1 MQHISKFEEIRAIVK
16 RSITASFL
24 LTSII
29 NLMFLCASGY
39 TYFIFN
45 SVAKN
50 VSWKAIIVPTVAVV
64 LLFVFG
70 QILQIKR
77 NTIVFNLA
85 RFLDSITFNNFI
97 KLGIIL
103 NRRQNSVQPSQK
115 LMQDVL
121 MIKNFILQK
130 GLIGIFEIPWC
141 IVAVA
146 IIGFLSRINLVI
158 CAACLV
164 VLMAILLLQKHSL
177 RNDILDISSH
187 DNLKVDDN
195 LSEIFKNYQYISSN
209 VDVENL
215 VAYYA
220 EINEENF
227 TKNETTRRKFE
238 MWQSAS
244 KIAISVFQT
253 AIFLCSVFMLI
264 HRRFS
269 FGEFILT
276 TILAGKTLTMMEK
289 CAHSISPFKNVKKS
303 FSRIADALQKVA
315 TTISSSFIPA
325 DKTMI
330 SLIDVSHKELQ
341 NISCD
346 LEGGNIYVVQGLSET
361 TTADFLKL
369 VGGIITPEGGK
380 INCFNNENG
389 YKFLHYC
396 PDKVAFPEARIV
408 DIITS
413 FSEVDK
419 IRIDNI
425 LQMLNC
431 KSEIDKL
438 EDGIY
443 TPLRSLESHSL
454 SFMKKINLAA
464 MLYSNANVVILEEP
478 FKYLDE
484 IATENLIMS
493 INTMQKIGKL
503 VVLSCTDERLIGW
516 LNNVNLIKFVE

>member
-1 MQHISKFEEIRAIVK
+1 MQHISKFEEIRAIV
-16 RSITASFL
+16 RSSITASFV

-29 NLMFLCASGY
+29 NLMFLCGSGY

-45 SVAKN
+45 SLAKN
-50 VSWKAIIVPTVAVV
+50 VSWKAIIVPTVAVI
-64 LLFVFG
+64 LLCIFT

-103 NRRQNSVQPSQK
+103 NRRQNSVRPSQK
-115 LMQDVL
+115 LMQDIL

-130 GLIGIFEIPWC
+130 GLIGFFEIPWC
-141 IVAVA
+141 IVAIA

-158 CAACLV
+158 CVACLV
-164 VLMAILLLQKHSL
+164 LLIVILILQKHSL
-177 RNDILDISSH
+177 RCDILDVSH
-187 DNLKVDDN
+187 NDTKNDDN

-227 TKNETTRRKFE
+227 TKNEATRRKFE

-253 AIFLCSVFMLI
+253 AIFLHSAFMLI
-264 HRRFS
+264 HHHFS

-276 TILAGKTLTMMEK
+276 TILAGKTITTMER
-289 CAHSISPFKNVKKS
+289 CAHSISLSKNVKKA

-315 TTISSSFIPA
+315 TTTSNAFIPS

-330 SLIDVSHKELQ
+330 GLINVSHKDLH

-346 LEGGNIYVVQGLSET
+346 LEGGNIYVIQGLSET
-361 TTADFLKL
+361 TTSDFLKL
-369 VGGIITPEGGK
+369 VGGIITPESGK

-396 PDKVAFPEARIV
+396 PDKVTFPGVRIV
-408 DIITS
+408 DIITG
-413 FSEVDK
+413 FSEIDT

-431 KSEIDKL
+431 KPEIDKL
-438 EDGIY
+438 EDGVY
-443 TPLRSLESHSL
+443 TSLYQLETHSL
-454 SFMKKINLAA
+454 SFIKKINLAA

-484 IATENLIMS
+484 TATENLIIS

-503 VVLSCTDERLIGW
+503 IVMSCSNEDLIRQ
-516 LNNVNLIKFVE
+516 LNNVNLIKFVD

>member
-1 MQHISKFEEIRAIVK
+1 MQHISKFEEIRAIVR

-77 NTIVFNLA
+77 NAIVFNLA

-130 GLIGIFEIPWC
+130 GLVGIFEIPWC
-141 IVAVA
+141 IVAVV
-146 IIGFLSRINLVI
+146 IIGYLSRINFVI
-158 CAACLV
+158 CATCLL
-164 VLMAILLLQKHSL
+164 VLMVILLLQRRSL
-177 RNDILDISSH
+177 KESLLEISH
-187 DNLKVDDN
+187 NENLKLDDN

-227 TKNETTRRKFE
+227 TKNEATRRKFE

-244 KIAISVFQT
+244 KITISVFQT

-264 HRRFS
+264 HRHFS

-276 TILAGKTLTMMEK
+276 TILAGKTLTMMER
-289 CAHSISPFKNVKKS
+289 CAHSISPFKNVKKA

-315 TTISSSFIPA
+315 TTTSNTFIPS

-330 SLIDVSHKELQ
+330 SLIGVSHKDLQ
-341 NISCD
+341 DVSCD
-346 LEGGNIYVVQGLSET
+346 IEGGNIYVVQGLSEA

-369 VGGIITPEGGK
+369 VGGIITPESGK
-380 INCFNNENG
+380 INCFNNENS

-396 PDKVAFPEARIV
+396 PDKVAFPGARIV

-419 IRIDNI
+419 IRIENI

-443 TPLRSLESHSL
+443 APLHSLESHSL

-484 IATENLIMS
+484 MAIDNIIMS

-503 VVLSCTDERLIGW
+503 VVISCTDESLISR
-516 LNNVNLIKFVE
+516 LNNVNLIKFVD

>member
-1 MQHISKFEEIRAIVK
+1 
-16 RSITASFL
+16 
-24 LTSII
+24 
-29 NLMFLCASGY
+29 MFLCASGY

-45 SVAKN
+45 SLAKN

-130 GLIGIFEIPWC
+130 GLVGIFEIPWC

-146 IIGFLSRINLVI
+146 IIGYLSRINLVI
-158 CAACLV
+158 CAVCLV
-164 VLMAILLLQKHSL
+164 VLTTILLLQKHSL
-177 RNDILDISSH
+177 RGDILDISHNNTKNDS
-187 DNLKVDDN
+187 N
-195 LSEIFKNYQYISSN
+195 LSEIFNNYQYISSN
-209 VDVENL
+209 IDVENL

-227 TKNETTRRKFE
+227 TKNEATRRKFE

-264 HRRFS
+264 HKSFS

-276 TILAGKTLTMMEK
+276 TILAGKTLTMMER
-289 CAHSISPFKNVKKS
+289 CAHSISPFKNVKKA

-315 TTISSSFIPA
+315 TTASNAFVPS

-346 LEGGNIYVVQGLSET
+346 FVGGNTYIIQGLSDA

-369 VGGIITPEGGK
+369 VGGIITPESGK
-380 INCFNNENG
+380 INRFNDENG

-419 IRIDNI
+419 IRLDRPLLIEEICQGI
-425 LQMLNC
+425 LSSGPSRYAQYDQN
-431 KSEIDKL
+431 
-438 EDGIY
+438 
-443 TPLRSLESHSL
+443 
-454 SFMKKINLAA
+454 
-464 MLYSNANVVILEEP
+464 
-478 FKYLDE
+478 
-484 IATENLIMS
+484 
-493 INTMQKIGKL
+493 QQ
-503 VVLSCTDERLIGW
+503 
-516 LNNVNLIKFVE
+516 

>member
-1 MQHISKFEEIRAIVK
+1 MVQHISKFEEIRTIVR

-29 NLMFLCASGY
+29 NLMFLGASGY

-45 SVAKN
+45 SLAKN
-50 VSWKAIIVPTVAVV
+50 VNWQVIIVPTVEVV

-77 NTIVFNLA
+77 NTIVFNIA

-141 IVAVA
+141 IIAIA
-146 IIGFLSRINLVI
+146 IIGYLSRINLII
-158 CAACLV
+158 CTTCLV
-164 VLMAILLLQKHSL
+164 VLAAILLLQKHSL
-177 RNDILDISSH
+177 RDDILDISH
-187 DNLKVDDN
+187 NDTKNDDN

-209 VDVENL
+209 VDIENL

-220 EINEENF
+220 EINEQYF
-227 TKNETTRRKFE
+227 TKNEATRRKFE
-238 MWQSAS
+238 IWQSAS
-244 KIAISVFQT
+244 KIVVSVSQT

-264 HRRFS
+264 YHHFS

-276 TILAGKTLTMMEK
+276 NILAGKTLTMMER
-289 CAHSISPFKNVKKS
+289 CVYSILPFKNVKMAL
-303 FSRIADALQKVA
+303 SRIADALQKVA
-315 TTISSSFIPA
+315 TTTSNAFIPS
-325 DKTMI
+325 DTTVI
-330 SLIDVSHKELQ
+330 SLIDVSHKDLQ

-346 LEGGNIYVVQGLSET
+346 LEGGNIYVIQGLSEA

-369 VGGIITPEGGK
+369 VGGIITPKGGK

-396 PDKVAFPEARIV
+396 PDKVVFPEARIV
-408 DIITS
+408 DIITG

-419 IRIDNI
+419 MRIDNI
-425 LQMLNC
+425 LQMLNF

-438 EDGIY
+438 EYGIY
-443 TPLRSLESHSL
+443 TLLHQFENLSLT
-454 SFMKKINLAA
+454 FMKKINLAA

-484 IATENLIMS
+484 IAIENLVIS
-493 INTMQKIGKL
+493 LNTMQKIGKL
-503 VVLSCTDERLIGW
+503 VVISCSDESLIRQ
-516 LNNVNLIKFVE
+516 LNNVNLIKFVD

>member
-1 MQHISKFEEIRAIVK
+1 MQHINKFEEIRAIVR
-16 RSITASFL
+16 RSITASFV

-45 SVAKN
+45 SLAKN
-50 VSWKAIIVPTVAVV
+50 VSWKAIIVPTVAVI
-64 LLFVFG
+64 LLCIFT

-146 IIGFLSRINLVI
+146 IIGYLSRINLVI
-158 CAACLV
+158 CVACLV
-164 VLMAILLLQKHSL
+164 VLTTILLLQKHSL
-177 RNDILDISSH
+177 RDDILDISNNE
-187 DNLKVDDN
+187 NLQLDDN

-264 HRRFS
+264 HRHFS

-276 TILAGKTLTMMEK
+276 TILVGKTLTMMER
-289 CAHSISPFKNVKKS
+289 CVHSISPFKNVKKA

-315 TTISSSFIPA
+315 TTTSNVFISS
-325 DKTMI
+325 DKTII
-330 SLIDVSHKELQ
+330 SLIDVSYKDLQ

-346 LEGGNIYVVQGLSET
+346 LEGGNIYVIQGLSEA

-369 VGGIITPEGGK
+369 VGGIITPESGK

-408 DIITS
+408 DIITG

-425 LQMLNC
+425 LQMLNV
-431 KSEIDKL
+431 KTEIDKL
-438 EDGIY
+438 EDGFD
-443 TPLRSLESHSL
+443 TPLHSLENL
-454 SFMKKINLAA
+454 SSTFMKKINLAA

-484 IATENLIMS
+484 MAIENLIIS
-493 INTMQKIGKL
+493 LNTMQKIGKL
-503 VVLSCTDERLIGW
+503 VVVSCNDESLIGQ
-516 LNNVNLIKFVE
+516 LNNVNIINVVD

>member
-1 MQHISKFEEIRAIVK
+1 MQYTKTVQHISKFEEIRAIVR

-45 SVAKN
+45 SLAKN

-77 NTIVFNLA
+77 NKIVSNLA

-103 NRRQNSVQPSQK
+103 NKRQNSVQPSQK

-141 IVAVA
+141 FVAVV
-146 IIGFLSRINLVI
+146 IVGYLSRINLVI
-158 CAACLV
+158 CAACLAALV
-164 VLMAILLLQKHSL
+164 AILLFQKHSL
-177 RNDILDISSH
+177 RDDILDISNN
-187 DNLKVDDN
+187 DTKNDDN

-209 VDVENL
+209 IDVENV

-227 TKNETTRRKFE
+227 TKHEATRRKFE

-244 KIAISVFQT
+244 KIAIS
-253 AIFLCSVFMLI
+253 FMLI
-264 HRRFS
+264 HQHFS

-276 TILAGKTLTMMEK
+276 TILAGKTLTMMER
-289 CAHSISPFKNVKKS
+289 CAHSISPFKNVKRA

-315 TTISSSFIPA
+315 TTTSNAFIPS

-330 SLIDVSHKELQ
+330 SLIDVSHKDLQ
-341 NISCD
+341 DISCD
-346 LEGGNIYVVQGLSET
+346 LEGGNIYVIQGLSDT

-369 VGGIITPEGGK
+369 VGGIITPESGK
-380 INCFNNENG
+380 INCFNSDNG

-396 PDKVAFPEARIV
+396 PEKNVFQNVKIV
-408 DIITS
+408 DIITG
-413 FSEVDK
+413 FANEFDER
-419 IRIDNI
+419 RIENI
-425 LQMLNC
+425 LEMMNF
-431 KSEIDKL
+431 KDEINKL
-438 EDGIY
+438 ENGIF
-443 TPLRSLESHSL
+443 THINADNMSKKLI
-454 SFMKKINLAA
+454 KKINLSA

-478 FKYLDE
+478 FKYLDKMT
-484 IATENLIMS
+484 IDNLIMLL
-493 INTMQKIGKL
+493 NTMQKIGKL
-503 VVLSCTDERLIGW
+503 IVLSCSDDNVIEQLNGASLITFT
-516 LNNVNLIKFVE
+516 N

>member
-1 MQHISKFEEIRAIVK
+1 MQHITKFSEIKTIVRK
-16 RSITASFL
+16 SIMASFS
-24 LTSII
+24 LTAII
-29 NLMFLCASGY
+29 NLMFLFASGY

-45 SVAKN
+45 SLAKN
-50 VSWKAIIVPTVAVV
+50 VSWKAVIIPTVAVIF
-64 LLFVFG
+64 LFVFS

-77 NTIVFNLA
+77 NAIVFNLA

-97 KLGIIL
+97 KLGITL

-121 MIKNFILQK
+121 MIKKFILQK
-130 GLIGIFEIPWC
+130 GIINIYEIPWC

-146 IIGFLSRINLVI
+146 IIGYLSRINLII
-158 CAACLV
+158 CIVCFI
-164 VLMAILLLQKHSL
+164 VLLSVLLIQQHSL
-177 RNDILDISSH
+177 QDSILDISH
-187 DNLKVDDN
+187 DENVKVDDN
-195 LSEIFKNYQYISSN
+195 LSEIFNNYQYISSN
-209 VDVENL
+209 ANVDNVA
-215 VAYYA
+215 AYYA

-227 TKNETTRRKFE
+227 KKNEVTRRKCE

-264 HRRFS
+264 HKNFS

-276 TILAGKTLTMMEK
+276 TILAGKTLTMMDRCVK
-289 CAHSISPFKNVKKS
+289 SISPFKNVRKA

-315 TTISSSFIPA
+315 TTSSSAFISS

-330 SLIDVSHKELQ
+330 SLIDVSHQDLQ

-346 LEGGNIYVVQGLSET
+346 LEGGNIYIVKGLIDNKIT
-361 TTADFLKL
+361 NFLKL
-369 VGGIITPEGGK
+369 VGKIITPESGK

-396 PDKVAFPEARIV
+396 PDKIAFPETRII
-408 DIITS
+408 DIITG

-419 IRIDNI
+419 TRIENI
-425 LQMLNC
+425 LQILNF
-431 KSEIDKL
+431 KVEIDKL
-438 EDGIY
+438 ENRIY
-443 TPLRSLESHSL
+443 TPLYQLENRSLL
-454 SFMKKINLAA
+454 FMKKINLAA

-478 FKYLDE
+478 FKYLDK
-484 IATENLIMS
+484 IATDNLIAS
-493 INTMQKIGKL
+493 LNTMQKIDKL
-503 VVLSCTDERLIGW
+503 IVMSCCNDSIIDQ
-516 LNNVNLIKFVE
+516 LNNVSLIKLGN

>member
-1 MQHISKFEEIRAIVK
+1 MQHISKFEEIRAIVR
-16 RSITASFL
+16 RSITASFF

-45 SVAKN
+45 SLAKN
-50 VSWKAIIVPTVAVV
+50 VSWKAIIVPTVAVI
-64 LLFVFG
+64 LLCIFT

-77 NTIVFNLA
+77 NKIVSNLA

-115 LMQDVL
+115 LMQDVM
-121 MIKNFILQK
+121 MIKNFILKK
-130 GLIGIFEIPWC
+130 GLISIFEIPWC

-146 IIGFLSRINLVI
+146 IIGYLSRINLII
-158 CAACLV
+158 CIACFM
-164 VLMAILLLQKHSL
+164 VLTSILLLQKHSL
-177 RNDILDISSH
+177 RDDILDISNN
-187 DNLKVDDN
+187 DTKNDDN

-209 VDVENL
+209 VDVENV

-238 MWQSAS
+238 MWQSTS

-264 HRRFS
+264 HKKFS

-276 TILAGKTLTMMEK
+276 TILAGKTLAMIEG
-289 CAHSISPFKNVKKS
+289 CLHSISPFKNVKKA

-315 TTISSSFIPA
+315 TTTSNAFIPS

-330 SLIDVSHKELQ
+330 SLIDLSYKDLQ

-346 LEGGNIYVVQGLSET
+346 LEGGNIYVIQGLSEAT
-361 TTADFLKL
+361 TTDFLKL
-369 VGGIITPEGGK
+369 VGRIITPESGK

-396 PDKVAFPEARIV
+396 PDKVVFPEAKII
-408 DIITS
+408 DIITG
-413 FSEVDK
+413 FSGVDK

-425 LQMLNC
+425 LQMLNF

-443 TPLRSLESHSL
+443 TSLRGLEICSS

-464 MLYSNANVVILEEP
+464 MLYSNANVIILEEP
-478 FKYLDE
+478 FKYLDK
-484 IATENLIMS
+484 IATENLIIS

-503 VVLSCTDERLIGW
+503 IVISCTDESLISR
-516 LNNVNLIKFVE
+516 LNNINLIKFVD

>member
-1 MQHISKFEEIRAIVK
+1 MQHISKFEEIRAIVR

-45 SVAKN
+45 SLAKN

-77 NTIVFNLA
+77 NKIVSNLA

-103 NRRQNSVQPSQK
+103 NKRQNSVQPSQK

-141 IVAVA
+141 FVAVV
-146 IIGFLSRINLVI
+146 IVGYLSRINLVI
-158 CAACLV
+158 CAACLAALV
-164 VLMAILLLQKHSL
+164 AILLFQKHSL
-177 RNDILDISSH
+177 RDDILDISNN
-187 DNLKVDDN
+187 DTKNDDN

-209 VDVENL
+209 IDVENV

-227 TKNETTRRKFE
+227 TKHEATRRKFE

-264 HRRFS
+264 HQHFS

-276 TILAGKTLTMMEK
+276 TILAGKTLTMMER
-289 CAHSISPFKNVKKS
+289 CAHSISPFKNVKRA

-315 TTISSSFIPA
+315 TTASNTFISS

-346 LEGGNIYVVQGLSET
+346 LEGGNIYVIQGLNET

-369 VGGIITPEGGK
+369 VGGIITPESGK

-408 DIITS
+408 DVITG

-443 TPLRSLESHSL
+443 TPLHRLENLSLT
-454 SFMKKINLAA
+454 FMKKINLAA
-464 MLYSNANVVILEEP
+464 MLYSNANVIILEEP
-478 FKYLDE
+478 FKYLDK
-484 IATENLIMS
+484 IATENLIIS

-503 VVLSCTDERLIGW
+503 IVMSCSNEDMIGQ
-516 LNNVNLIKFVE
+516 LNNVSLIKFVD